1 MCILVFAG
9 CLRDWGRKCWRSA
22 DLDPRREHG
31 AGAFVLI
38 KSAFRSVPSA
48 MNRRSITLHIVRS
61 RKRCDGKRITAALN
75 WGTAKLA
82 LSS

>member
-22 DLDPRREHG
+22 DLDPRREHE

-48 MNRRSITLHIVRS
+48 MNRRSITLHREDQTHCEKQEKV
-61 RKRCDGKRITAALN
+61 
-75 WGTAKLA
+75 
-82 LSS
+82 